1 MDKKDIPQDHS
12 ALVNYIKELC
22 YAVGED
28 GQYTTANSTGWD
40 VKTNALN
47 VAWQDI
53 EQRIIAA
60 YNKVKNHEVSPI
72 LYFMELRL
80 MDIGILSAYT
90 GFWKWTIKRHLKPA
104 VFIKLDNK
112 ILSKYALVF
121 EIDVED
127 LKTEN
132 FHADKF

>member
-1 MDKKDIPQDHS
+1 MNKKDIPQDHS

-28 GQYTTANSTGWD
+28 GQYTTANSTGWE
-40 VKTNALN
+40 VKTNALSL
-47 VAWQDI
+47 AWQDI
-53 EQRIIAA
+53 EQRIVDAHH
-60 YNKVKNHEVSPI
+60 KVVKGEASPI

-80 MDIGILSAYT
+80 MDIGIVAAYT

-104 VFIKLDNK
+104 VFIRLDNK

-132 FHADKF
+132 FHAAKF

>member
-1 MDKKDIPQDHS
+1 MNKKDIPQDHS

-47 VAWQDI
+47 LAWQDI
-53 EQRIIAA
+53 EQRIVTA
-60 YNKVKNHEVSPI
+60 YSQVKNREVSPI
-72 LYFMELRL
+72 LYYMELRL

-90 GFWKWTIKRHLKPA
+90 GFWKWTIKRHLKPS
-104 VFIKLDNK
+104 VFVSSTIKCC
-112 ILSKYALVF
+112 
-121 EIDVED
+121 
-127 LKTEN
+127 
-132 FHADKF
+132 

>member
-1 MDKKDIPQDHS
+1 MNKKDIPQDHS

-47 VAWQDI
+47 LAWQDI
-53 EQRIIAA
+53 EQRIVTA
-60 YNKVKNHEVSPI
+60 YSQVKNREVSPI
-72 LYFMELRL
+72 LYYMELRL

-90 GFWKWTIKRHLKPA
+90 GFWKWTIKRHLKPS
-104 VFIKLDNK
+104 VFVKLDNN
-112 ILSKYALVF
+112 ALIF

-127 LKTEN
+127 LKTEKFN
-132 FHADKF
+132 ADKF